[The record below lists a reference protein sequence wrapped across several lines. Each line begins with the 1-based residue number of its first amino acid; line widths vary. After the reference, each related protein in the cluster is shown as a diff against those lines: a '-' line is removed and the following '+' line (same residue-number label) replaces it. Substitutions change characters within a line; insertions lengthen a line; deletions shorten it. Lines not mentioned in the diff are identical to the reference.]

1 MNLFEQ
7 RNLYGNTEKPL
18 SNFVLDTGLKQI
30 FKVEFINNIIKIN
43 NVEINP
49 ENYTQYCFIEDGD
62 TLDMFSKMIQEY
74 REYLTSINKNSDD
87 DGWDDNID
95 VAIDD
100 EETDD
105 EILQNPS
112 ESKEK
117 ELTPVE
123 RSNKSLN
130 AYLTNYMINN
140 TSARKLFEIDDIDK
154 EDKDKIYEQLSEEV
168 NREFDF
174 TEFSKRNIELDFN
187 PFGEKSV
194 CSEFNKNEFL
204 EKFDTG
210 DDGLLASNLFF
221 INRGFLSSSNA
232 KLYPIVYGEN
242 YCIVREKFLTEF
254 FPVNILIY
262 KDENEDW
269 RSEVLENQMITS
281 TNETDNYGENLI
293 SLNQVCNSVKYFDI
307 LKDFLS
313 KLSIPFLSDITILKA
328 LADNHL
334 VLNNKSINSPA
345 KMGSIVEK
353 AEKVIT
359 DSMRHQIYIGKYK
372 INDTLVGKFFLEDNN
387 LDDLDFPFDFYIEL
401 PATSYSLLMSQ
412 DSDKILEMIRN
423 INLND
428 NQWNY
433 YKMKA
438 KQDLASRETFL
449 TIKI

>member
-49 ENYTQYCFIEDGD
+49 ESYTQYCFIEDGD

-74 REYLTSINKNSDD
+74 REYLTSINKDSD
-87 DGWDDNID
+87 DGWDDDINI
-95 VAIDD
+95 AIDD

-105 EILQNPS
+105 ETLQNPS

-130 AYLTNYMINN
+130 ALLTNYIIKD
-140 TSARKLFEIDDIDK
+140 TSVGKLFETDNID
-154 EDKDKIYEQLSEEV
+154 EENKDKIYEQLYEDV
-168 NREFDF
+168 NRECDF
-174 TEFSKRNIELDFN
+174 TELSKRNIELVFN

-210 DDGLLASNLFF
+210 DDGFLASNLFF

-232 KLYPIVYGEN
+232 KLYPIAYGEN
-242 YCIVREKFLTEF
+242 YCIVREKFVTEF

-269 RSEVLENQMITS
+269 RSEVLENQMIAS

-293 SLNQVCNSVKYFDI
+293 SLNQVCNSAEYFDT
-307 LKDFLS
+307 LKGFLS
-313 KLSIPFLSDITILKA
+313 KLTIPFFNDITILKA

-345 KMGSIVEK
+345 KMGSLVEK
-353 AEKVIT
+353 AEKLIT

-372 INDTLVGKFFLEDNN
+372 INDTLAGKFFLEDNN
-387 LDDLDFPFDFYIEL
+387 LDDLCFPFDFYIEL
-401 PATSYSLLMSQ
+401 PAASYSLLMSQ
-412 DSDKILEMIRN
+412 DSDKILEMIRG
-423 INLND
+423 IDLNN

-438 KQDLASRETFL
+438 KQDLASRETIL
-449 TIKI
+449 TIKM